1 MKSEITKIK
10 KEGWASTNPG
20 QTKYHYYEA
29 GSSLCN
35 YGRKPSELTFLD
47 TEEEPALACS
57 SCALHREKAAK
68 AAKRGKDPRHNHP
81 DKTWDEMSTWQR
93 KQYATPAGLATLA
106 PAAPAPGLFDKPKTT
121 LGVMAATRVL
131 KQEEE
136 KRKEQAVAYHKE
148 QAKQQAQA
156 QADRVDTHHGH
167 FWCAQKV
174 RIFAAAGRKPS
185 IEQLEKWQALDEQ
198 RTAPKAVAPAEPV
211 APVAAAP
218 TTIVY
223 PPASELRPGDVIFYK
238 LPGRVC
244 TTFQKA
250 IEVRECGDVL
260 TEMDGWI
267 LAGNYTCQVKITPT
281 MRQKSPKDNVLWAA
295 GLPWYYL
302 GHAPAKQVPTELA
315 PEQVGNPKLR
325 IKREAERAARRLAE
339 HEAAVAALPPM
350 FYEEPAAP
358 AGPRY
363 TTEEEAN
370 QHKLNILVDF
380 TTNRRQHHAERLL
393 KVRNYL
399 AGLDAEEVGYLHS
412 IWQARQWG
420 CALEYLADFLWQQAK
435 SRKHRALKAQM
446 LRMKAD
452 LLRVEI
458 VPQAVAQEV
467 PEVVPEVIPQL
478 VPEEPVYMRIA
489 A

>member
-1 MKSEITKIK
+1 MKTTSTKIK
-10 KEGWASTNPG
+10 QDGWASTNPG

-35 YGRKPSELTFLD
+35 YGRKPGELTFLD
-47 TEEEPALACS
+47 TKEEPALACS

-68 AAKRGKDPRHNHP
+68 AAKRVKDPRHFHP
-81 DKTWDEMSTWQR
+81 DKTWEEMSPWQR
-93 KQYATPAGLATLA
+93 KQYATPVA
-106 PAAPAPGLFDKPKTT
+106 PAAPAPGLFDKPKSTH
-121 LGVMAATRVL
+121 GVLAAARVL
-131 KQEEE
+131 KQEGE
-136 KRKEQAVAYHKE
+136 KRKEQAEAYK
-148 QAKQQAQA
+148 ANLCKQQAQE
-156 QADRVDTHHGH
+156 QADRVDTAHGH

-185 IEQLEKWQALDEQ
+185 IEQLEKWQALDEK
-198 RTAPKAVAPAEPV
+198 RTAPKAAEPV

-244 TTFQKA
+244 TTFQVA
-250 IEVRECGDVL
+250 LDVRESGDVL

-267 LAGNYTCQVKITPT
+267 LAGNYTCQVKVTKS
-281 MRQKSPKDNVLWAA
+281 MRQASPKDNVLWAA
-295 GLPWYYL
+295 GREWFYI

-315 PEQVGNPKLR
+315 PEQIGNPKLR
-325 IKREAERAARRLAE
+325 IRREAERAARRLAE

-350 FYEEPAAP
+350 FHEEPAAP

-370 QHKLNILVDF
+370 QHKLGILIDY
-380 TTNRRQHHAERLL
+380 TTNTRLHHAARLR

-435 SRKHRALKAQM
+435 ARKHRALKAKM
-446 LRMKAD
+446 LAMKAE

-458 VPQAVAQEV
+458 VPQQVAEA
-467 PEVVPEVIPQL
+467 PA
-478 VPEEPVYMRIA
+478 EEPAFMRIA